1 MKTDTIDEKRVL
13 DLAMRAGRILLENG
27 AEISRVSETMNHI
40 CQAFGVAS
48 ADNFVLSNGIIMTGG
63 LPDGYYAQV
72 RHIPVGG
79 IYLEKIVAVNEMSR
93 QIDAGECTLE
103 AAEKNLEEIDAMS
116 EGKAKWKILSSAVGS
131 AAFCYFFGGNV
142 TDSLVAFF
150 AGAVYGLAAFCLL
163 SPGLSKITKNI
174 IGGILITLVC
184 GSGALL
190 GIGQH
195 LNYMIIGSVMPLIP
209 GVAFINAVREIAAGD
224 YISGAVRML
233 DTLLI
238 FFCIA
243 CGVGLGILFFHHMT
257 GGIGL

>member
-1 MKTDTIDEKRVL
+1 M
-13 DLAMRAGRILLENG
+13 DLAMKAGQILLENG

-40 CQAFGVAS
+40 CRSFGIAS

-63 LPDGYYAQV
+63 LPGGYYANV

-79 IYLEKIVAVNEMSR
+79 IYLEKIVAVNELSR
-93 QIDAGECTLE
+93 RINAGECTLDE
-103 AAEKNLEEIDAMS
+103 AELRLEEICAMS
-116 EGKAKWKILSSAVGS
+116 DGKAKWKVFSSAVGS
-131 AAFCYFFGGNV
+131 AAFCYFFGGSAA
-142 TDSLVAFF
+142 DSIVAFF
-150 AGAVYGLAAFCLL
+150 AGAVYGAAAFYLL
-163 SPGLSKITKNI
+163 SPELSKITKNI

-184 GSGALL
+184 GLGLLL

-195 LNYMIIGSVMPLIP
+195 LNFMMIGSVMPLIP
-209 GVAFINAVREIAAGD
+209 GVAFINAVREIASGD

-243 CGVGLGILFFHHMT
+243 SGVGLGILFLHHFA
-257 GGIGL
+257 GGIVL